1 MKNCEGCG
9 KHVVNNMKSECKNH
23 IICFY
28 FKHNEHQV
36 EKKKS
41 YERFKD
47 KSLKSI
53 QTMISFLK
61 FV

>member
-36 EKKKS
+36 EKKI
-41 YERFKD
+41 
-47 KSLKSI
+47 L
-53 QTMISFLK
+53 
-61 FV
+61 

>member
-36 EKKKS
+36 EKKKI
-41 YERFKD
+41 
-47 KSLKSI
+47 L
-53 QTMISFLK
+53 
-61 FV
+61 